1 MDQSMFLIFFTAAMV
16 NNFILTKFLGLCPFF
31 GVSKQKEAALGMSF
45 AVLFVMLMTVLITWP
60 LFKLLIVLDL
70 QYLKTLSFILVI
82 ASMVQLAEKAIK
94 KLSPVL
100 YDQLGIFLPLIT
112 TNCAVLGVAFLAT
125 QPDVSFSY
133 GEAIVYAAG
142 SAVGWGFVL
151 ILFAFIRERLSLYKI
166 PRAFEGLPIAF
177 ITAGLMAIGFMG
189 FIGMFK

>member
-16 NNFILTKFLGLCPFF
+16 NNLILTNFLGLCPFF

-45 AVLFVMLMTVLITWP
+45 AVLFVMIMTVIITWP
-60 LFKLLIVLDL
+60 LFKLLVFLDL
-70 QYLKTLSFILVI
+70 KYLQTLSFILVI

-125 QPDVSFSY
+125 QPDVNYSY
-133 GEAIVYAAG
+133 SEALVYACG

-151 ILFAFIRERLSLYKI
+151 ILFAFIRERLALYKI
-166 PRAFEGLPIAF
+166 PRIFEGLPIAF

>member
-1 MDQSMFLIFFTAAMV
+1 MDQNIFLIFFSAAMV
-16 NNFILTKFLGLCPFF
+16 NNLILTKFLGLCPFF

-60 LFKLLIVLDL
+60 LNKLLGSLSLEYL
-70 QYLKTLSFILVI
+70 QTLSFILVI

-94 KLSPVL
+94 KLSPAL

-125 QPDVSFSY
+125 QPETNYSY
-133 GEAIVYAAG
+133 IQAIIYGAG

-151 ILFAFIRERLSLYKI
+151 VLFAFIREKLSLIKV
-166 PRAFEGLPIAF
+166 PRPFEGLPIAF
-177 ITAGLMAIGFMG
+177 ITASLMAIGFMG

>member
-1 MDQSMFLIFFTAAMV
+1 MDQNVFLIFFSAAMV

-60 LFKLLIVLDL
+60 LFKLLVYLELD
-70 QYLKTLSFILVI
+70 YLKTLSFILVI

-94 KLSPVL
+94 KLSPTL

-125 QPDVSFSY
+125 VPDTNYSY
-133 GEAIVYAAG
+133 FQAIFFAIG

-151 ILFAFIRERLSLYKI
+151 ILFAFIREKLTLYKI
-166 PRAFEGLPIAF
+166 PKPFEGLPIAF

-189 FIGMFK
+189 FLGMFK